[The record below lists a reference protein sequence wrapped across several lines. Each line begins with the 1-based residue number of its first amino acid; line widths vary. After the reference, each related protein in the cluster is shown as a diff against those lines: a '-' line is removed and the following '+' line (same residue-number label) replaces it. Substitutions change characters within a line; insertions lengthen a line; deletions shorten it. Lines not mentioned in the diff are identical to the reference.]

1 MLNFGGLD
9 GLNFYANILQ
19 IASYEELLK
28 QANNDDIM
36 QELDHQNQAYLEQI
50 LRNQAEIIKRLE
62 RLENER
68 KGKK

>member
-1 MLNFGGLD
+1 MLNLSGLD

-50 LRNQAEIIKRLE
+50 LRNQAEILKRLE
-62 RLENER
+62 RLENAR
-68 KGKK
+68 FR

>member
-28 QANNDDIM
+28 QADNDDIM

-50 LRNQAEIIKRLE
+50 LRNQAEILKRLE
-62 RLENER
+62 RLENAR
-68 KGKK
+68 FR